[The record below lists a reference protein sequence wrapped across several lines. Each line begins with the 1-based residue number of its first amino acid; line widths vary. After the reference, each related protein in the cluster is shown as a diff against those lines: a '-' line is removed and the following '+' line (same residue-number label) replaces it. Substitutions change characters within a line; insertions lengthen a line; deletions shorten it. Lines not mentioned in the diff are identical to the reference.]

1 MKTIQVTDDDIVE
14 LTHIL
19 IAAKNVNNR
28 MENESKNDGK
38 RAYLHGCADGLMT
51 ARDEIDRWW
60 HSLKEQ
66 Q

>member
-19 IAAKNVNNR
+19 IVAKNVNNR

-38 RAYLHGCADGLMT
+38 RAYDLIRNAVCLPR
-51 ARDEIDRWW
+51 ARTGYDVGENAK
-60 HSLKEQ
+60 HF
-66 Q
+66 

>member
-1 MKTIQVTDDDIVE
+1 MKKIVTNDDIVE
-14 LTHIL
+14 LQHIL
-19 IAAKNVNNR
+19 IVAKNVNSKL
-28 MENESKNDGK
+28 EIESNNDGK

>member
-1 MKTIQVTDDDIVE
+1 MKKIVTNDDIVE
-14 LTHIL
+14 LQHIL
-19 IAAKNVNNR
+19 IVAKNVNSKL
-28 MENESKNDGK
+28 EIESNNDGK

-60 HSLKEQ
+60 KGLKEQ

>member
-1 MKTIQVTDDDIVE
+1 MKKIVTDDDIVM
-14 LTHIL
+14 LQHIL
-19 IAAKNVNNR
+19 FVAKNVNSKL
-28 MENESKNDGK
+28 EIESNNDGK

-60 HSLKEQ
+60 KCLKEQ